1 LSTYSCPHLAPC
13 VPRISS
19 RSTCS
24 SCVYGVCSWGRTG
37 ALLVMQQPVSGN
49 SAPRAAAISG
59 KGAGVRYPNPTPRI
73 NRRPGRIRRRRA
85 NAVWCPA
92 VSARRRADMLGPW

>member
-37 ALLVMQQPVSGN
+37 ALLVMQRPLSGN

-73 NRRPGRIRRRRA
+73 NRRRPNPSSPRERRL
-85 NAVWCPA
+85 
-92 VSARRRADMLGPW
+92 VSRCLGPQAG